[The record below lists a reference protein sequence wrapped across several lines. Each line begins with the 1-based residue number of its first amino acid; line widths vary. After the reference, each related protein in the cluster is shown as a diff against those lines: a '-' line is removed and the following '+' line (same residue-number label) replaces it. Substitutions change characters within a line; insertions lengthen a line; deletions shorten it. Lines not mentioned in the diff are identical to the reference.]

1 MVKILKNQPFK
12 RKNGKSKHPFEPKPD
27 RPAKPIGLT
36 KKFIGFFSAP
46 GDPDEQNKLIVE
58 MVEWAYDNDNA
69 LDPDQFP
76 IDKRISPMRFYNIAS
91 KNEYFAEGLVLV
103 RYIIS
108 LRLKQL
114 ARDKKIDKDYLFQML
129 PIYHPEFREWK
140 RERRLSIVDEEP
152 RAQIQVNILPVPSS
166 DKVPERK

>member
-1 MVKILKNQPFK
+1 MIKILKNQPFK
-12 RKNGKSKHPFEPKPD
+12 RKNGKSKHEFVRKPD
-27 RPAKPIGLT
+27 RPDNGMRIP
-36 KKFIGFFSAP
+36 KKFIGFFKAP
-46 GDPDEQNKLIVE
+46 GDPEEQNNLIVE
-58 MVEWAYDNDNA
+58 MVEWAYDDDSA

-76 IDKRISPMRFYNIAS
+76 INKRINPYRFYNIAS
-91 KNEYFAEGLVLV
+91 TNDYFAEGLILV

-108 LRLKQL
+108 LRLKEL
-114 ARDKKIDKDYLFQML
+114 AREKKIDKDYLFQML
-129 PIYHPEFREWK
+129 PLYHPEFREWK